1 MAELQSV
8 LTCQISPSRVL
19 VRKSN
24 ATGVHL
30 VQPPPFTGTREV
42 QSPWG
47 AGPGVAQLV
56 HGGAGEL
63 LLFLIHQLPSW
74 PDLSFV
80 ARKLPKH
87 SLETGTKT
95 SFATGCPAGLP
106 LTLSHLLALLFA
118 LRCKP
123 GVSRKRPSQLSTAQP
138 GSATRPSPSLRSSGN
153 GLDQA
158 PPPPE
163 DTPLTRPQAL
173 QEHRLPAG
181 PGSAHHGLPTLTRP
195 APPLAPPLY
204 GLLIYPASPVP
215 RHTDDEVR
223 PWARLL
229 SPTLSGPKTSG
240 PRLDKS

>member
-106 LTLSHLLALLFA
+106 LTLSHLLALLFLCA
-118 LRCKP
+118 ASLESPERAPVSFRLR
-123 GVSRKRPSQLSTAQP
+123 SRAQP
-138 GSATRPSPSLRSSGN
+138 LDRPPPYGPPGTASTKPRPRPRTRP
-153 GLDQA
+153 
-158 PPPPE
+158 
-163 DTPLTRPQAL
+163 
-173 QEHRLPAG
+173 
-181 PGSAHHGLPTLTRP
+181 
-195 APPLAPPLY
+195 
-204 GLLIYPASPVP
+204 
-215 RHTDDEVR
+215 
-223 PWARLL
+223 
-229 SPTLSGPKTSG
+229 
-240 PRLDKS
+240 